1 MPTRTN
7 LRTKEEV
14 LEEFRCSAI
23 CDAAMTVIARKG
35 VADTTMQDIAAEAG
49 ISKATLYVY
58 FKDRDELLAKTAATS
73 YERLVA
79 ELEVAFHAP
88 GTLAERLTGVVMR
101 QLRFFDENRELLRAA
116 MALSPHGPGSKPR
129 TGSYGRYMDLL
140 EGLFTEAKARGEIRD
155 LDPRDIAAVY
165 ADCVRGVLVRRIDSK
180 TKTPREQ
187 QAAFIV
193 AMLLGGIQETSS

>member
-1 MPTRTN
+1 MPPK
-7 LRTKEEV
+7 TKEEV

-23 CDAAMTVIARKG
+23 RDAAMTVIARKG

-58 FKDRDELLAKTAATS
+58 FKDRDELLSRTATVS

-79 ELEVAFHAP
+79 DLEVAFRAP
-88 GTLAERLTGVVMR
+88 GTLAQRLTGIVMR

-116 MALSPHGPGSKPR
+116 MALSPHTPGRKPR
-129 TGSYGRYMDLL
+129 TGAYGRYMELL
-140 EGLFTEAKARGEIRD
+140 EGLFIEAKERGEIRD
-155 LDPRDIAAVY
+155 IDPREIAAVY
-165 ADCVRGVLVRRIDSK
+165 ADCVRGVLVRRIDAK

-187 QAAFIV
+187 QAECIV
-193 AMLLGGIQETSS
+193 SMLLGGIQEKSS